1 LHRLL
6 YDNDHISRGITM
18 KLGPSRDL
26 GGKEK
31 VKISILEKDISAR
44 GSSNIV
50 MIAAVQLKFRPTI
63 RSGLFQKS
71 Y

>member
-1 LHRLL
+1 
-6 YDNDHISRGITM
+6 M